1 MGTKDAFG
9 PVLRST
15 RMAQGMSLGE
25 LGRRTHYSKGYL
37 SKVEMGLRAPSDT
50 LARQCDTAL
59 GADGDLIALARRPAP
74 ALVDRALTDDDEGRW
89 VLEMATDGSIWFQ
102 PVGRRQ
108 AMALGATSLLVLR
121 AESSPP
127 PNRSGQEAAVTAFD
141 LMFTQLRTLGQ
152 QASPNV
158 VLPTCVAHTHSL
170 SRIAEQSSGGTR
182 AAAFT
187 LASRYA
193 EYTGWM
199 AQESGQDK
207 AALWW
212 TDRAVRLAAE
222 GGDEELAAYS
232 QVRRALITLYSGDAL
247 STIELARQAQRH
259 PAAGARVRG
268 LAAQREA
275 QGHALAGSPAECLLA
290 LDRARELLSAV
301 DEPTGKPVLGSTTL
315 RDPVGLSTAWCLHD
329 LGRSAESAAMFDRE
343 LRNVPPTAR
352 RFQTRWRARQ
362 ALAHATSRELDEACA
377 VATGLLDDVATVD
390 SATVRTDLVLLART
404 LSRWMTY
411 GPVRD
416 LYPVLTAAMRPSAHA
431 HT

>member
-1 MGTKDAFG
+1 MGTENSFG
-9 PVLRST
+9 PVLRSA

-59 GADGDLIALARRPAP
+59 GAGGDLMALVRRPAP
-74 ALVDRALTDDDEGRW
+74 PVVERALTDDDEGRW
-89 VLEMATDGSIWFQ
+89 VLEMAKDGSMWFQ
-102 PVGRRQ
+102 PMGRRQ

-121 AESSPP
+121 ADSTPP
-127 PNRSGQEAAVTAFD
+127 DRSGQAAAVTTFEV
-141 LMFTQLRTLGQ
+141 MFTQLRALGQ
-152 QASPNV
+152 QASPDV
-158 VLPTCVAHTHSL
+158 VLPTCVTQTHSL
-170 SRIAEQSSGGTR
+170 SRIAEQSSGPTR

-222 GGDEELAAYS
+222 GGDDELAAYGK
-232 QVRRALITLYSGDAL
+232 VRRALITLYAGDAS
-247 STIELARQAQRH
+247 STIELAREAQRH
-259 PAAGARVRG
+259 PAAGSRVRG

-275 QGHALAGSPAECLLA
+275 QGHALAGSPTECLLA
-290 LDRARELLSAV
+290 LDRARELLSVVNA
-301 DEPTGKPVLGSTTL
+301 PTGGPVLGSSTL
-315 RDPVGLSTAWCLHD
+315 NDPVGLSTAWCLHD
-329 LGRSAESAAMFDRE
+329 LGRSAESAAMFERE
-343 LRNVPPTAR
+343 LRDVPPTAR

-362 ALAHATSRELDEACA
+362 ALAHATSRDLDEACA
-377 VATGLLDDVATVD
+377 VATLLLDDVATVD

-416 LYPVLTAAMRPSAHA
+416 LYPVLTAAMRPTSHS

>member
-1 MGTKDAFG
+1 MGTEPAFG
-9 PVLRST
+9 QVLRGT
-15 RMAQGMSLGE
+15 RMAQGVSLGE

-50 LARQCDTAL
+50 LARLCDTAL
-59 GADGDLIALARRPAP
+59 GADGDLIALVRRPVPPVVDP
-74 ALVDRALTDDDEGRW
+74 ALVDDDEGHW
-89 VLEMATDGSIWFQ
+89 VLEMAKDGSMWFQ
-102 PVGRRQ
+102 PMNRRQ

-121 AESSPP
+121 AGAAPP
-127 PNRSGQEAAVTAFD
+127 DRSGQAAAVAAFGV
-141 LMFTQLRTLGQ
+141 MFPQLRALGQ
-152 QASPNV
+152 QASPDV
-158 VLPTCVAHTHSL
+158 VLPTCVTQTHSL
-170 SRIAEQSSGGTR
+170 SRIAEQSSGATR
-182 AAAFT
+182 STAFT

-199 AQESGQDK
+199 AQESGQDQ

-232 QVRRALITLYSGDAL
+232 KVRRALITLYAGDAV
-247 STIELARQAQRH
+247 STVELARQAQRH

-275 QGHALAGSPAECLLA
+275 QGHALAGSPTECLLA
-290 LDRARELLSAV
+290 LDRARELLSAA
-301 DEPTGKPVLGSTTL
+301 DGPTGEPVLGSSTL

-329 LGRSAESAAMFDRE
+329 LGRSEESAAMFERE
-343 LRNVPPTAR
+343 LRDVPPTAR

-362 ALAHATSRELDEACA
+362 ALAHATARDLDAACA
-377 VATGLLDDVATVD
+377 VATGLLDDMATVD

-404 LSRWMTY
+404 LSRWITY

-416 LYPVLTAAMRPSAHA
+416 LYPVLTAAMRPTSAAHA
-431 HT
+431 

>member
-1 MGTKDAFG
+1 
-9 PVLRST
+9 
-15 RMAQGMSLGE
+15 MAQGMSLGE

-59 GADGDLIALARRPAP
+59 GADGGLIALVRQSAP
-74 ALVDRALTDDDEGRW
+74 PVVDREPTDDDEGRW
-89 VLEMATDGSIWFQ
+89 VLEMAKDGSMWFQ
-102 PVGRRQ
+102 PMGRRQ

-121 AESSPP
+121 AGATPP
-127 PNRSGQEAAVTAFD
+127 ERSGRAEAITAFE
-141 LMFTQLRTLGQ
+141 LMFTQLRALGQ
-152 QASPNV
+152 QASPDV
-158 VLPTCVAHTHSL
+158 VLPTCVTQTHSL
-170 SRIAEQSSGGTR
+170 SRIAARASGGTR

-222 GGDEELAAYS
+222 GGDEELAAYGK
-232 QVRRALITLYSGDAL
+232 VRQALITLYSGDAL
-247 STIELARQAQRH
+247 STVELARQAQRH

-275 QGHALAGSPAECLLA
+275 QGHALAGSPTECLRA
-290 LDRARELLSAV
+290 LDRARELLSSA
-301 DEPTGKPVLGSTTL
+301 DAPTGGPVLGSSTL
-315 RDPVGLSTAWCLHD
+315 RDPMGLSTAWCLHD
-329 LGRSAESAAMFDRE
+329 LGRSAESAAMFERE
-343 LRNVPPTAR
+343 LRDVPPTAR

-362 ALAHATSRELDEACA
+362 ALAHATSRDLDEACA
-377 VATGLLDDVATVD
+377 VATSLLDDMATID

-411 GPVRD
+411 GPVRE
-416 LYPVLTAAMRPSAHA
+416 LYPVLTAAMRPTSHSHA
-431 HT
+431 